1 LKSGWKASYA
11 YQTTLR
17 PAWVNLYLADSTGN
31 SKEAGPS
38 LLTGVEFQ
46 KNPFAAATAFQ
57 LGSNYPNPFNASTVI
72 TFQLPA
78 ASDMIDLTIF
88 DINGKKV
95 RTLLH
100 ETMPP
105 GNFAVRWDGTDS
117 QGRAMASG
125 IYFYRL
131 NAGNKTL
138 SGKMTFLK

>member
-1 LKSGWKASYA
+1 
-11 YQTTLR
+11 
-17 PAWVNLYLADSTGN
+17 
-31 SKEAGPS
+31 
-38 LLTGVEFQ
+38 
-46 KNPFAAATAFQ
+46 
-57 LGSNYPNPFNASTVI
+57 
-72 TFQLPA
+72 
-78 ASDMIDLTIF
+78 MIDLTIF